1 MSVITFPKILTER
14 LTDEGA
20 KALAD
25 IFNTVESSAQ
35 RTTLEIAEERF
46 ERRLAQLDAKIDTVA
61 AKLDAKIDTVEA
73 RLDAKIDKVA
83 AQIKA
88 ELIKWMFI
96 FWVGQAI
103 TTFGMLQVFLS
114 KH

>member
-1 MSVITFPKILTER
+1 MVRFDAKIKEELSMSVITFPKILTER

-46 ERRLAQLDAKIDTVA
+46 ERRLAQLDAKID
-61 AKLDAKIDTVEA
+61 
-73 RLDAKIDKVA
+73 KVA

>member
-35 RTTLEIAEERF
+35 RITLEIAEERF
-46 ERRLAQLDAKIDTVA
+46 EKRLAQLN
-61 AKLDAKIDTVEA
+61 AKIDTVEA

-96 FWVGQAI
+96 FWAGQIGGMTAI
-103 TTFGMLQVFLS
+103 LFIFF
-114 KH
+114 KHY